1 MEAEELRRKKHQ
13 EEIEKDQYR
22 ENVRINMIK
31 MEE

>member
-22 ENVRINMIK
+22 ENVRINMMK